1 MISLKSNFITTS
13 IFFIIQ
19 ILTVFGEYDFGLYSV
34 TSNPV
39 GSYVTVVDTF
49 YNQVLSNTSLN
60 LNGLNIQSFLD
71 VDSNLNVITLL
82 CQDSK
87 NSNYLVIADVESGEI
102 KKSKGIQNDGFNIKN
117 NNNYIYSNVSDD
129 IYLPTFSNGEL
140 TILHWNFNEQSNY
153 ANQLTVNGISDIDST
168 YQPKGVLSSNNFLY
182 LFYKSSDNNNPSKLV
197 LLDLNNTDSGSLS
210 SSSYSLQPFE
220 SYTFNGFEADN
231 VEMIYIDGEDGT
243 NIVYAVYNTNGTTQA
258 CSLFLSE
265 QNSSCQDT
273 PLEIN
278 LNPQNY
284 NYNPYFITSDL
295 SSFVTL
301 QSTSPSQLLF
311 GLWSLNFGADTPN
324 PIYNLWQSTS
334 LSNITYFKI

>member
-1 MISLKSNFITTS
+1 MISLKSKFIIAS
-13 IFFIIQ
+13 IFFAIQ
-19 ILTVFGEYDFGLYSV
+19 ILKVFGHSDFSLYSV

-39 GSYVTVVDTF
+39 GQYIIVINTF

-71 VDSNLNVITLL
+71 VDSSLNVITLL

-87 NSNYLVIADVESGEI
+87 NSNYLVNADVKSGEI

-197 LLDLNNTDSGSLS
+197 LLDLNNTDSS
-210 SSSYSLQPFE
+210 SSSSSLQPVIPTIE
-220 SYTFNGFEADN
+220 IYTFNGFEADN
-231 VEMIYIDGEDGT
+231 VEMIYLDNEDN
-243 NIVYAVYNTNGTTQA
+243 NIVYAVYNTNGTTRS
-258 CSLFLSE
+258 CTLLFSE
-265 QNSSCQDT
+265 QICQDAFFDY
-273 PLEIN
+273 N

-295 SSFVTL
+295 SSFVSL
-301 QSTSPSQLLF
+301 QSTSPNQLLF
-311 GLWSLNFGADTPN
+311 GLWSLDFGADTTTQ
-324 PIYNLWQSTS
+324 IDNLWQSS
-334 LSNITYFKI
+334 NPSNITYFKN